1 MWEWK
6 TCQFGWSHCENQS
19 ENSGI
24 SCSRGS
30 GPESGGLSWAENS
43 LEVDDQVWTWQDGQG
58 LERPQPFITE
68 GGGMSRKSGRWSQEP
83 KEEATFR
90 ISSDNRAGQLANRS
104 PGRDRAV
111 CSGRG
116 PSGGDPHTLEGSQR
130 RTCIVT
136 LPQSNLFLLGSS
148 LCPG

>member
-68 GGGMSRKSGRWSQEP
+68 GGGCQENQDDGHRSLRKRPLSGSA
-83 KEEATFR
+83 ATTVLDSWR
-90 ISSDNRAGQLANRS
+90 TGALDGTERSAAAVDRAGAIPTPWKARS
-104 PGRDRAV
+104 AE
-111 CSGRG
+111 
-116 PSGGDPHTLEGSQR
+116 HAL
-130 RTCIVT
+130 
-136 LPQSNLFLLGSS
+136 LLFPNQTSF
-148 LCPG
+148 C